1 MDTVLTILAC
11 VIGFVVAYRGFRWIT
26 TPLFKLMGVYAYY
39 SPMMFTVPFGP
50 RTLELHVGTSWDFF
64 QQNNLTEQQ
73 IIHHLARGLLGLLD
87 AADNGLVPMTM
98 KLRGTVYYFRTDT
111 LRRFGFRSRRMNPV
125 ETLIFLLNW
134 LELCI
139 LHSLMK
145 RRIALVSLS
154 SVRVVNAT
162 IEEISARRSE
172 IRRLVDQLERKIKPL
187 VTV

>member
-1 MDTVLTILAC
+1 
-11 VIGFVVAYRGFRWIT
+11 
-26 TPLFKLMGVYAYY
+26 MGVYAYY

-50 RTLELHVGTSWDFF
+50 RTLELHVGTTWDFF

-73 IIHHLARGLLGLLD
+73 IIHHLAKGLLGLLD
-87 AADNGLVPMTM
+87 AADNGLVPKTM

-125 ETLIFLLNW
+125 ETFIFMLNW
-134 LELCI
+134 VELCI

-145 RRIALVSLS
+145 RRIAIVQIS

-162 IEEISARRSE
+162 ISEIGERRTE
-172 IRRLVDQLERKIKPL
+172 IRRLVDQLERKMSHP